1 MKALDDFVQGL
12 WKLNPTFR
20 LVLGMCP
27 TLAVTNMVVNGLAM
41 GLATTFVLICSGLIV
56 SLIRKLVPKQVRIAV
71 YIVIIATFVTI
82 ADFFLAAYFPDIHKV
97 LGLYVPLIV
106 VNCIIL
112 GRMEAFASH
121 NPVHRS
127 LADAFGMGIGFTWS
141 LILLSAVRE
150 VLGFGT
156 LVGIT
161 VLANPATVMI
171 LPAGAF
177 FSLGLII
184 ALMNVIRARGLHIE

>member
-127 LADAFGMGIGFTWS
+127 LSDAFGMGIGFTWA
-141 LILLSAVRE
+141 LVLLSAIRE